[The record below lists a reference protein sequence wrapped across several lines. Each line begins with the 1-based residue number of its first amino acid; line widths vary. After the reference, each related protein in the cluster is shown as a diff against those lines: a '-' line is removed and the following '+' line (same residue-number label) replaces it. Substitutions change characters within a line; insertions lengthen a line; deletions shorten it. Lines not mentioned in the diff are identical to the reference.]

1 MNTFKGRPVI
11 GGSLTGEALVTKN
24 GFNPLATFQRDVIL
38 RRKETRC
45 GDQNNPDLAGRPITG
60 KILVIPQAV
69 GSTTGGLVLQEAV
82 ALGVHPAAI
91 ICALPCDTLTATGG
105 ILAKIWNGRRMVI
118 VDGVGS
124 EILHR
129 VKTGDTLSISE
140 DGTITQLC
148 ATPEE
153 GSP

>member
-1 MNTFKGRPVI
+1 MNIFKGRPVI
-11 GGSLTGEALVTKN
+11 GGSVAGEALVTEH

-45 GDQNNPDLAGRPITG
+45 GDQNNPDLAGKPITG

-82 ALGVHPAAI
+82 ALGVNPAAI

-124 EILHR
+124 EILRR
-129 VKTGDTLSISE
+129 VKTGDHLTISE
-140 DGTITQLC
+140 DGTIAHQS
-148 ATPEE
+148 AAE
-153 GSP
+153 GEGTA